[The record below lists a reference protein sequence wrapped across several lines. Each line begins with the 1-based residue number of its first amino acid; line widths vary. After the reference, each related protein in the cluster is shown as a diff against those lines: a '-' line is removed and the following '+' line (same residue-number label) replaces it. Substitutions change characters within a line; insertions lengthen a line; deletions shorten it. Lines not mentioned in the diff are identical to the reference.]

1 MELNLTEAQR
11 GLFDDIVRQL
21 REHPSSPDRRAGLSG
36 FPDLEGSRT
45 GCAVDLA
52 IAMQALGYACAQ
64 PRSALAL
71 SCHIFGGV
79 LPLSRWGSSAQRQTY
94 LPRLVSGDWYAARTL
109 ASTLEAKPR
118 DAGFLLSGAA
128 GLSSAGIKPDF
139 VLAFTRPPEPAN
151 SPVKLFVLPLTE
163 VSGVSWEASPGP
175 ALARADRLRL
185 DNAKVSA
192 SMVLGGE
199 PDVLLAELLPREQ
212 LALHAVRLGL
222 MQRLL
227 ESALNAA
234 GKHTRRLKLKGI
246 PPHRYQMLGHKLA
259 DLKIRFDATELLLRR
274 AAWQLDRRGA
284 SSSDVA
290 LAGLAVENS
299 LLPAAF
305 EVVKLQRDHALD
317 EERVWSDWLTAAV
330 DYGRYLFDPVQMR
343 GAVNESLKGGI
354 A

>member
-1 MELNLTEAQR
+1 
-11 GLFDDIVRQL
+11 
-21 REHPSSPDRRAGLSG
+21 
-36 FPDLEGSRT
+36 
-45 GCAVDLA
+45 
-52 IAMQALGYACAQ
+52 MQALGYACAH
-64 PRSALAL
+64 PRSVLAL

-79 LPLSRWGSSAQRQTY
+79 LPLSRWGSSVQRQTY
-94 LPRLVSGDWYAARTL
+94 LPKLVSGDWYAARTL
-109 ASTLEAKPR
+109 AGTLEAKPH
-118 DAGFLLSGAA
+118 DTGFLLSGAA
-128 GLSSAGIKPDF
+128 RLASAGIKPDF
-139 VLAFTRPPEPAN
+139 VLVLTRPPEPAN
-151 SPVKLFVLPLTE
+151 SPVKLFVLPLAE

-185 DNAKVSA
+185 DNAKVTD
-192 SMVLGGE
+192 SMVLSRE

-234 GKHTRRLKLKGI
+234 GKHARRLKLKGI

-259 DLKIRFDATELLLRR
+259 DFKIRFDAAELLLRR
-274 AAWQLDRRGA
+274 AAWQLDCRGA
-284 SSSDVA
+284 SSADVA
-290 LAGLAVENS
+290 LAGLAVESS

-317 EERVWSDWLTAAV
+317 EDHAWSSWLTTAV
-330 DYGRYLFDPVQMR
+330 DYGRYLCDPTQMR
-343 GAVNESLKGGI
+343 DTVNESLRGSI